1 MFVIIVVICIYAA
14 SSFLCT
20 QIRSRKS
27 NPSTHP
33 PCCYPPIEPEAQRK
47 RATATFHSSSSTGFS
62 QGAYF
67 ESSIIPDTHTH
78 AHRHQQ
84 PPAGN
89 SISSSS
95 SSLRS
100 QQREWFSQSVFLQHQ
115 WRTSLIATAR
125 NPPPPEQETPQS
137 TRTRTHARA
146 HTYERREAP
155 HERVTHI
162 NAYKRTQGPPSPP
175 VYTVLHPSQILEGTH
190 TLSHTH
196 SICDPVPY
204 CVFFSH

>member
-1 MFVIIVVICIYAA
+1 MTFENYCLLSS
-14 SSFLCT
+14 SSFAFTLHRHFCVHKFALAN
-20 QIRSRKS
+20 QIHQL
-27 NPSTHP
+27 TP
-33 PCCYPPIEPEAQRK
+33 PCCHPPIEPEAQRK

-62 QGAYF
+62 KGAYF

-95 SSLRS
+95 ISLRS

-137 TRTRTHARA
+137 TRTH
-146 HTYERREAP
+146 
-155 HERVTHI
+155 
-162 NAYKRTQGPPSPP
+162 
-175 VYTVLHPSQILEGTH
+175 TH
-190 TLSHTH
+190 TRTSGEKPHTN
-196 SICDPVPY
+196 V
-204 CVFFSH
+204 